1 MIDIDEKAFEPVP
14 FERLNDHLQNMDK
27 ALRNAEPMYQR
38 LHAMGQR
45 LVDGL
50 PIIKELEGKD
60 AILLLGPTGSGKSTI
75 AASMIGGTE
84 LLTQDP
90 ETK

>member
-1 MIDIDEKAFEPVP
+1 
-14 FERLNDHLQNMDK
+14 
-27 ALRNAEPMYQR
+27 
-38 LHAMGQR
+38 MGVR
-45 LVDGL
+45 LVEGL

-84 LLTQDP
+84 LLKQDP
-90 ETK
+90 DTK